1 VYEIE
6 LKAAYTHIS
15 NSKTDH
21 RIEDERLY
29 KALQKDVTEAQVQR
43 TERQET
49 KWGRFKASKFMV
61 PYTVCVTDNL
71 FN

>member
-1 VYEIE
+1 MPSKV
-6 LKAAYTHIS
+6 KKPGRP
-15 NSKTDH
+15 KTDH

-61 PYTVCVTDNL
+61 PYTVYVTDNL
-71 FN
+71 FNRDA